1 MPRAPDDNRARA
13 PGLGGVALASFAL
26 LVAGAVLAFLG
37 RAPASPFAGGATRLA
52 VYGGFLFFDLIA
64 IAAGIALAA
73 MRRSLAWALLPA
85 AAIVITFAML
95 FPAFE
100 AFQAVRG

>member
-1 MPRAPDDNRARA
+1 MLRAPDDNRARA
-13 PGLGGVALASFAL
+13 PGLGAVALVSFAL
-26 LVAGAVLAFLG
+26 LVAAAVLAFLG
-37 RAPASPFAGGATRLA
+37 RAPDSPFAGGAARLA

-73 MRRSLAWALLPA
+73 MRRSLAWSLLPA
-85 AAIVITFAML
+85 AAIVVTFAML

-100 AFQAVRG
+100 AFQALRG